1 MPGAEDDLDAVHCY
15 LEALNDRDL
24 DRLMEVCAEDF
35 QLRPL
40 QAPIEGPYAG
50 RAGLERF
57 LADMGTVSAAFT
69 LQADRLEA
77 AGPGLIVGHLRMI
90 GRGRTIDQAVEVPV
104 PTVYELAQGRIRL
117 ARVFRD
123 RPEALLC
130 AAELSGS
137 LDALRTGY
145 ELANRGDLEGLV
157 PLLDPGFE
165 FVPQRDATAT
175 GVEAARDREAFLTV
189 VMAARAEVFTEVV
202 MRPEHFLALDG
213 GRVLVLGAQTARSAS
228 AGVGVEATLNHL
240 WTLRAGVAVRL
251 QVFASPAEARG
262 AAGLEG

>member
-1 MPGAEDDLDAVHCY
+1 VRRY

-24 DRLMEVCAEDF
+24 DRLMEVCADDF
-35 QLRPL
+35 ELRPP
-40 QAPIEGPYAG
+40 QAAIEGPYAG

-57 LADMGTVSAAFT
+57 LADMEAVSAAFA
-69 LQADRLEA
+69 LEADRLEQA
-77 AGPGLIVGHLRMI
+77 APGLVVGHLRMI
-90 GRGRTIDQAVEVPV
+90 GRGRTVDQAVEEPV
-104 PTVYELAQGRIRL
+104 TTVYELAQGRIRR

-137 LDALRTGY
+137 LVALRTGY

-165 FVPQRDATAT
+165 FVPQPDAIAT
-175 GVEAARDREAFLTV
+175 GVEAVRGREAFLAV
-189 VMAARAEVFTEVV
+189 VMAGRTEVFAEVV
-202 MRPEHFLALDG
+202 MRPEQFVALDG
-213 GRVLVLGAQTARSAS
+213 GRVLVLGTQTARSAS
-228 AGVGVEATLNHL
+228 AGVEVEATLNHL
-240 WTLRAGVAVRL
+240 WSLRDGVAVRL
-251 QVFASPAEARG
+251 LVFASPAEARG